1 MLVEIAIGV
10 AAALVAAALVYAF
23 MRAGVAE
30 ARAGAK
36 AAESLLASGERR
48 FGELIEAQRRETEG
62 RIAALRAE
70 FSSLAAST
78 LEGKAKSLAEQ
89 NAAQVKPL
97 FDQLRIKFDEFRR
110 AADDAQASNL
120 KLGSALQARIED
132 VGQKAA
138 GLGRQ
143 AEEFVAALRGGSK
156 VQGNWGEG
164 ILRKVLE
171 DAGLRPGENF
181 VEQEGAQ
188 GAGLPD
194 VTIFDGAHRKLLVDA
209 KVNITDFIAAVN
221 ASRAGDAAEAERL
234 MKEHAKRVKLQVD
247 ALAARNYPEK
257 MKRADK
263 DPEAVYSGV
272 VVMFMPS
279 EATYFAAVNADPSL
293 VAHANAKKIV
303 LATPQMLYGY
313 VLLFKMALD
322 RIEVARNQEEIAK
335 RAKQIVDRMDDA
347 FTALEKV
354 GKSLSDAQNS
364 YRTALMKL
372 GIEDGAQNVLVPAK
386 ALAKLAGCDG
396 EAKSASMHQIET

>member
-1 MLVEIAIGV
+1 MPVEVVIGV
-10 AAALVAAALVYAF
+10 VAALVAAALVYAF

-48 FGELIEAQRRETEG
+48 FSELIEAQRRETEG

-97 FDQLRIKFDEFRR
+97 FDQLRTKFDEFRR

-120 KLGSALQARIED
+120 RLGSALQARIED

-221 ASRAGDAAEAERL
+221 ASRAGNAAEAERL
-234 MKEHAKRVKLQVD
+234 MKEHAKRVKQQVD
-247 ALAARNYPEK
+247 ALAARNYPDK
-257 MKRADK
+257 MKKADR

-347 FTALEKV
+347 FSALEKV
-354 GKSLSDAQNS
+354 GKSLADAQDK
-364 YRTALMKL
+364 YHAALMKI
-372 GIEDGAQNVLVPAK
+372 GMEDGALNVLVPAK

-396 EAKSASMHQIET
+396 EAKSAAMRQTET

>member
-1 MLVEIAIGV
+1 MPVEVVIGV

-36 AAESLLASGERR
+36 AAESMLASGERR

-110 AADDAQASNL
+110 AADDAQKANIE
-120 KLGSALQARIED
+120 LGSTLQARIED

-247 ALAARNYPEK
+247 ALAARSYPEK

-263 DPEAVYSGV
+263 DPESVYSSV

-347 FTALEKV
+347 FSALEKV

-396 EAKSASMHQIET
+396 EAKSASMRQIET

>member
-97 FDQLRIKFDEFRR
+97 FDQLRTKFDEFRR

-263 DPEAVYSGV
+263 DPEAVYSSV

-347 FTALEKV
+347 FAALEKV
-354 GKSLSDAQNS
+354 GRSLADAQDK
-364 YRTALMKL
+364 YHAALMKL

-396 EAKSASMHQIET
+396 EAKSAAMRQTET

>member
-1 MLVEIAIGV
+1 MLVEIAIG
-10 AAALVAAALVYAF
+10 AIAALVAAALVYAF

-48 FGELIEAQRRETEG
+48 FGELVEAQRRETEG

-97 FDQLRIKFDEFRR
+97 FDQLRTKFDEFRR
-110 AADDAQASNL
+110 AADDAQKANIE
-120 KLGSALQARIED
+120 LGSTLQARIED

-263 DPEAVYSGV
+263 DPESVYSSV

-396 EAKSASMHQIET
+396 EAKSASMRQIET